1 MIENKSAS
9 TNLRCQQPTGS
20 TRITQNY
27 CILMQAAYQT
37 ILAKVKIKSF
47 IIKFIFKCIKVYV
60 NELSQGRRK
69 CLLDQM
75 MDIYN

>member
-47 IIKFIFKCIKVYV
+47 IIMVALCNRADHYIFI
-60 NELSQGRRK
+60 L
-69 CLLDQM
+69 
-75 MDIYN
+75 